1 MHFSDDILS
10 FLGLSEVTGAAEPKV
25 ILAGNGAY
33 IENVKSI
40 KFFSYEKIQLI
51 VKKGMIEITGSDL
64 TIKKCCGGD
73 MAICGK
79 ISSVSI
85 N

>member
-33 IENVKSI
+33 LENVKSI
-40 KFFSYEKIQLI
+40 KFLS
-51 VKKGMIEITGSDL
+51 
-64 TIKKCCGGD
+64 
-73 MAICGK
+73 
-79 ISSVSI
+79 
-85 N
+85 